1 MRLHT
6 NENPILHDCMLRN
19 LPNKFE
25 LGRSPEDNFMPQ
37 IARKIGNFEGFF
49 LLFIK

>member
-1 MRLHT
+1 MQLHT
-6 NENPILHDCMLRN
+6 DENPILHDYMLRN

-25 LGRSPEDNFMPQ
+25 LGRSPEDNFTPQ
-37 IARKIGNFEGFF
+37 IAQKIGNFEGFF